1 MNVFGL
7 NFLEKMESE
16 QKVDVSNWAWKP
28 ENSEAQR
35 SMVQVCQ
42 LNHVNL
48 LMLLKKIAEKIQIAP
63 MKVWQLNNRTSEGNI
78 KNELQNERI

>member
-28 ENSEAQR
+28 ENSEAQ
-35 SMVQVCQ
+35 
-42 LNHVNL
+42 
-48 LMLLKKIAEKIQIAP
+48 KIYGSGMFTKSRESTYAAEKDSREDSDRP
-63 MKVWQLNNRTSEGNI
+63 NEG
-78 KNELQNERI
+78 LAA

>member
-35 SMVQVCQ
+35 IYGSCMST
-42 LNHVNL
+42 
-48 LMLLKKIAEKIQIAP
+48 KSRESTYAAEKDSREDSDRP
-63 MKVWQLNNRTSEGNI
+63 NEG
-78 KNELQNERI
+78 LAA

>member
-16 QKVDVSNWAWKP
+16 QKVDVSNWAGNLRIVKLN
-28 ENSEAQR
+28 E

-42 LNHVNL
+42 RNLVNL
-48 LMLLKKIAEKIQIAP
+48 LMLLKKIAE
-63 MKVWQLNNRTSEGNI
+63 RFRSS
-78 KNELQNERI
+78 